1 MTSAI
6 ATPDKLAYS
15 MGSAAVAADVST
27 KTLQRA
33 IRAGE
38 LRAKTVRG
46 RGQGQSVRILRAD
59 LEAWL
64 EGLPDAPSN

>member
-1 MTSAI
+1 MTAAV
-6 ATPDKLAYS
+6 ATTEKLAYS
-15 MGSAAVAADVST
+15 MASAAAAADVST

-33 IRAGE
+33 IRSGD

-46 RGQGQSVRILRAD
+46 RGQGQNVRILRAD